1 MGESA
6 LQSIDDL
13 ADRLSSYLED
23 DHIATIKEA
32 YYFAEK
38 SHEGQF
44 RRSGEPYVTHP
55 LAVAYILSEMHM
67 DHHSIMAAMLHD
79 VIEDT
84 DATKEQIADLF
95 SSVVADLVDGVSKM
109 SQIKFESRA
118 VAQAENF
125 RKMVLAMTRDMRV
138 ILVKLADR
146 LHNMRTLDVLQPKKR
161 RRIATETLE
170 IYAPI
175 ANRLGMNNIRIE
187 FEDLGFAALYPLRAQ
202 LIQKAV
208 KTAIGSR
215 REIMG
220 HLHSAIENRLENEA
234 LQGRV
239 IGRQK
244 HLYSIYNKMRDSRK
258 PFDEIMDVFGFRII
272 AQDVDTCYR
281 ILGVMHNL
289 YKPIPGRF
297 KDYIAIPKANGY
309 QSLHSTVKGM
319 NGVPIEVQIRTEEME
334 AMANNGVAA
343 HWLYK
348 TKTKTNDSEP
358 VQAHSRAREWMKSL
372 LEIQQQAGDSLEFIE
387 HVKVDLFPDEVYI
400 FTPKGNILELPTGAT
415 AVDFAYAVHTDIGHT
430 CVAAKIDRR
439 LASLS
444 TPIKSGQTVEII
456 TTPGA
461 QPNPSWLSFVIT
473 SKARSNIRHYLKHK
487 RLSESVS
494 LGKRLLNKALAE
506 HGSSVEQLPD
516 EHLQRALKEYGFK
529 DQEELLESIG
539 LGNRMA
545 QLISRQILSLEE
557 SIEPAGALLHPLSVQ
572 GTEGMV
578 ISFAKCCHPIPGDH
592 IIGHLSSGRGIVIHS
607 DHCKNISD
615 VQQKPEKYIPV
626 VWAEAPEGE
635 YTAEIRVELNNQRG
649 ALASIAT
656 AVMQSNS
663 NVESINMDDKSANH
677 TTIKLIISVKDRIHL
692 SRVLK
697 RLRNI
702 KTVSKIMRV
711 KF

>member
-6 LQSIDDL
+6 LQTIDDL
-13 ADRLSSYLED
+13 TDRLSSYLED
-23 DHIATIKEA
+23 GHIAAIRDA
-32 YYFAEK
+32 YYFAEN

-44 RRSGEPYVTHP
+44 RRSGEPYITHP

-67 DHHSIMAAMLHD
+67 DHHSLMAAMLHD

-84 DATKEQIADLF
+84 EATKEQIADRF
-95 SSVVADLVDGVSKM
+95 SDVVADLVDGVSKM

-118 VAQAENF
+118 IAQAENF
-125 RKMVLAMTRDMRV
+125 RKMVLAMTQDMRV

-146 LHNMRTLDVLQPKKR
+146 LHNMRTLDVLKPKKR

-215 REIMG
+215 REIMS
-220 HLHSAIENRLENEA
+220 HLHSSIENRLENES

-239 IGRQK
+239 VGRQK

-258 PFDEIMDVFGFRII
+258 PFDEIMDVFGFRIVT
-272 AQDVDTCYR
+272 QDVDTCYR
-281 ILGVMHNL
+281 VLGVMHNL

-297 KDYIAIPKANGY
+297 KDYIAIPKTNGY
-309 QSLHSTVKGM
+309 QSLHSTVKGV
-319 NGVPIEVQIRTEEME
+319 NGVPIEVQIRTEAME
-334 AMANNGVAA
+334 SMANNGVAA

-348 TKTKTNDSEP
+348 TKTSTSEP
-358 VQAHSRAREWMKSL
+358 VHSHSRAREWMKSI
-372 LEIQQQAGDSLEFIE
+372 LEIQQQTGNSLEFIE

-400 FTPKGNILELPTGAT
+400 FTPKGNILELPIGAT
-415 AVDFAYAVHTDIGHT
+415 AVDFAYAVHTDIGNT
-430 CVAAKIDRR
+430 CVAAKIDRQ

-461 QPNPSWLSFVIT
+461 QPNPSWLNFVIT

-506 HGSSVEQLPD
+506 HDSSLEQLPE
-516 EHLQRALKEYGFK
+516 EHLQRALKEYGFS
-529 DQEELLESIG
+529 DLEELLENIG

-545 QLISRQILSLEE
+545 QLISLQILSIEKN
-557 SIEPAGALLHPLSVQ
+557 IEPAGALLRPLSVQ

-578 ISFAKCCHPIPGDH
+578 ITFAKCCRPIPGDN
-592 IIGHLSSGRGIVIHS
+592 IIGHLSSGRGIVIHT

-615 VQQKPEKYIPV
+615 FQQKPEKYTPV
-626 VWAEAPEGE
+626 VWAEDPEGE
-635 YTAEIRVELNNQRG
+635 YMVEIRVELNNQRG
-649 ALASIAT
+649 ALASVAT

-663 NVESINMDDKSANH
+663 NVESINMDDKNAHHS
-677 TTIKLIISVKDRIHL
+677 TIKLIISVKDRIHL
-692 SRVLK
+692 ARVIK

-711 KF
+711 KS

>member
-1 MGESA
+1 MGESV
-6 LQSIDDL
+6 LQTIDDL

-23 DHIATIKEA
+23 DHIATIREA
-32 YYFAEK
+32 YYFAES

-44 RRSGEPYVTHP
+44 RRSGEPYITHP

-67 DHHSIMAAMLHD
+67 DHHSLMAAMLHD

-84 DATKEQIADLF
+84 ETSKEQIADRF
-95 SSVVADLVDGVSKM
+95 SDVVADLVDGVSKM

-118 VAQAENF
+118 IAQAENF

-146 LHNMRTLDVLQPKKR
+146 LHNMRTLDVLKPKKR

-215 REIMG
+215 REIMS
-220 HLHSAIENRLENEA
+220 HLHSSIENRLENES

-239 IGRQK
+239 VGRQK

-272 AQDVDTCYR
+272 TQDVDTCYR
-281 ILGVMHNL
+281 VLGVMHNL

-297 KDYIAIPKANGY
+297 KDYIAIPKTNGY
-309 QSLHSTVKGM
+309 QSLHSTVKGV

-348 TKTKTNDSEP
+348 TETNASEP
-358 VQAHSRAREWMKSL
+358 IHAHSRAREWMKSL
-372 LEIQQQAGDSLEFIE
+372 LEIQQQAGNSLEFIE

-415 AVDFAYAVHTDIGHT
+415 AVDFAYAVHTDIGNT
-430 CVAAKIDRR
+430 CVAAKIDRQ

-461 QPNPSWLSFVIT
+461 QPNPSWLNFVIT

-506 HGSSVEQLPD
+506 HGSSLEQLTE
-516 EHLQRALKEYGFK
+516 EHLQRALKQYGFS
-529 DQEELLESIG
+529 DQEELLENIG

-545 QLISRQILSLEE
+545 QLIALQILSIEE
-557 SIEPAGALLHPLSVQ
+557 NTEPASALLYPLSVQ

-578 ISFAKCCHPIPGDH
+578 ITFAKCCRPIPGDN
-592 IIGHLSSGRGIVIHS
+592 IIGHLSSGRGIVIHT

-615 VQQKPEKYIPV
+615 FQQKPEKYTPV
-626 VWAEAPEGE
+626 VWAEDPEGE
-635 YTAEIRVELNNQRG
+635 YMVEIRVELNNQRG
-649 ALASIAT
+649 ALASVAT
-656 AVMQSNS
+656 AVTQSNS
-663 NVESINMDDKSANH
+663 NVESINMDDKNANH
-677 TTIKLIISVKDRIHL
+677 STIRLIISVKDRIHL
-692 SRVLK
+692 ARVIK

-711 KF
+711 KS

>member
-1 MGESA
+1 MGENA
-6 LQSIDDL
+6 LQTIDDL
-13 ADRLSSYLED
+13 SDRLSSYLED
-23 DHIATIKEA
+23 DHIATIRDA
-32 YYFAEK
+32 YYFAEN

-44 RRSGEPYVTHP
+44 RRSGEPYITHP

-67 DHHSIMAAMLHD
+67 DHHSLMAAMLHD

-84 DATKEQIADLF
+84 EATKEQIADRF
-95 SSVVADLVDGVSKM
+95 SNVVADLVDGVSKM

-118 VAQAENF
+118 IAQAENF
-125 RKMVLAMTRDMRV
+125 RKMVMAMTQDMRV

-215 REIMG
+215 REIMS
-220 HLHSAIENRLENEA
+220 HLHSSIENRLENES

-239 IGRQK
+239 VGRQK

-258 PFDEIMDVFGFRII
+258 PFDEIMDVFGFRIVT
-272 AQDVDTCYR
+272 QDVDTCYR
-281 ILGVMHNL
+281 VLGVMHNL

-297 KDYIAIPKANGY
+297 KDYIAIPKTNGY
-309 QSLHSTVKGM
+309 QSLHSIVKGV

-348 TKTKTNDSEP
+348 TKTNTSEP
-358 VQAHSRAREWMKSL
+358 VHSHSRAREWMKSL
-372 LEIQQQAGDSLEFIE
+372 LEIQQQAGNSLEFIE

-415 AVDFAYAVHTDIGHT
+415 AVDFAYAVHTDIGNT
-430 CVAAKIDRR
+430 CVAAKIDRQ

-461 QPNPSWLSFVIT
+461 QPNPSWLNFVIT

-506 HGSSVEQLPD
+506 HDSSLEQLPE
-516 EHLQRALKEYGFK
+516 EHLQRALKEYGFS
-529 DQEELLESIG
+529 DLEELLENIG

-545 QLISRQILSLEE
+545 QLISLQILSIEKN
-557 SIEPAGALLHPLSVQ
+557 IEPAGALLRPLSVQ

-578 ISFAKCCHPIPGDH
+578 ITFAKCCRPIPGDN
-592 IIGHLSSGRGIVIHS
+592 IIGHLSSGRGIVIHT

-615 VQQKPEKYIPV
+615 FQQKPEKYTPV
-626 VWAEAPEGE
+626 VWAEDPEGE
-635 YTAEIRVELNNQRG
+635 YMVEIRIELNNQRG

-663 NVESINMDDKSANH
+663 NVESINMDDKNANH
-677 TTIKLIISVKDRIHL
+677 STIKLIISVKNRIHL
-692 SRVLK
+692 ARVIK

-702 KTVSKIMRV
+702 KTVSKIMRI
-711 KF
+711 KS

>member
-1 MGESA
+1 MGENA
-6 LQSIDDL
+6 LQTIDDL
-13 ADRLSSYLED
+13 SDRLSSYLED
-23 DHIATIKEA
+23 DHIATIRDA
-32 YYFAEK
+32 YYFAK
-38 SHEGQF
+38 NSHEGQF
-44 RRSGEPYVTHP
+44 RRSGEPYITHP

-67 DHHSIMAAMLHD
+67 DHHSLMAAMLHD

-84 DATKEQIADLF
+84 EATKEQIADRF
-95 SSVVADLVDGVSKM
+95 SNVVADLVDGVSKM

-118 VAQAENF
+118 IAQAENF
-125 RKMVLAMTRDMRV
+125 RKMVMAMTQDMRV

-215 REIMG
+215 REIMS
-220 HLHSAIENRLENEA
+220 HLHSSIENRLENES

-239 IGRQK
+239 VGRQK

-258 PFDEIMDVFGFRII
+258 PFDEIMDVFGFRIVT
-272 AQDVDTCYR
+272 QDVDTCYR
-281 ILGVMHNL
+281 VLGVMHNL

-297 KDYIAIPKANGY
+297 KDYIAIPKTNGY
-309 QSLHSTVKGM
+309 QSLHSIVKGV

-348 TKTKTNDSEP
+348 TKTNTSEP
-358 VQAHSRAREWMKSL
+358 VHSHSRAREWMKSL
-372 LEIQQQAGDSLEFIE
+372 LEIQQQAGNSLEFIE

-415 AVDFAYAVHTDIGHT
+415 AVDFAYAVHTDIGNT
-430 CVAAKIDRR
+430 CVAAKIDRQ

-461 QPNPSWLSFVIT
+461 QPNPSWLNFVIT

-506 HGSSVEQLPD
+506 HDSSLEQLP
-516 EHLQRALKEYGFK
+516 EELLQRALKEYGFS
-529 DQEELLESIG
+529 DLEELLENIG

-545 QLISRQILSLEE
+545 QLISLQILS
-557 SIEPAGALLHPLSVQ
+557 IEKNIAPANALLRPLSVQ

-578 ISFAKCCHPIPGDH
+578 ITFAKCCRPIPGDN
-592 IIGHLSSGRGIVIHS
+592 IIGHLSSGRGIVIHT

-615 VQQKPEKYIPV
+615 FQQKPEKYTPV
-626 VWAEAPEGE
+626 VWAEDPEGE
-635 YTAEIRVELNNQRG
+635 YMVEIRIELNNQRG

-663 NVESINMDDKSANH
+663 NVESINMDDKKANH
-677 TTIKLIISVKDRIHL
+677 STIKLIISVKNRIHL
-692 SRVLK
+692 ARVIK

-702 KTVSKIMRV
+702 KTVSKIMRI
-711 KF
+711 KS